1 MEFLVFAL
9 LNLVTGLVLYVLF
22 SLRLQAWQEKIRTAH
37 PLQKDV
43 EENIRQGLQSMNEY
57 LEEMQET
64 RNNFYQ
70 LLRHAEEVTQKLDKA
85 GKRRPRKPTSI
96 SPGPKQQP
104 DAPPVEE
111 GTEHIGRI
119 LDRMKPDSVDLST
132 RPDTS
137 KPRSNPPQTETKPGP
152 IDGLGRLAASLF
164 GMKSFELPFR
174 DSPRAPTGAE
184 NSNEETTSSG
194 EQSRARDQVDSSL
207 PASIPVHLPE
217 AVADMPASGS
227 TRKRPELNL
236 PDESSPELIA
246 PEGDP
251 HSWIR
256 NLIANGMTAGD
267 VSRLTG
273 KSLAEIEL
281 IASLPQMP
289 VAPRRKRLGG
299 DGS

>member
-22 SLRLQAWQEKIRTAH
+22 SLRLQAWQDKIRTAH

-43 EENIRQGLQSMNEY
+43 EENIRQGLQNMNEY
-57 LEEMQET
+57 LEEMQEV

-70 LLRHAEEVTQKLDKA
+70 LLRHADELTQKLDRTPGPG
-85 GKRRPRKPTSI
+85 GKKRPRKAASI
-96 SPGPKQQP
+96 SPEPKEEPQTRP
-104 DAPPVEE
+104 IDEE

-132 RPDTS
+132 RPDS
-137 KPRSNPPQTETKPGP
+137 HQPRSSAPRPEQKPGA
-152 IDGLGRLAASLF
+152 IEGLGRLAASLF

-174 DSPRAPTGAE
+174 EAQTNQQDVLETPRAQREQIPEPRGAE
-184 NSNEETTSSG
+184 I
-194 EQSRARDQVDSSL
+194 QPSL
-207 PASIPVHLPE
+207 PVHLPP
-217 AVADMPASGS
+217 AVSDGDLEN
-227 TRKRPELNL
+227 KRPELNL
-236 PDESSPELIA
+236 PDESA
-246 PEGDP
+246 PRETPVIEGDP
-251 HSWIR
+251 HAWIR
-256 NLIANGMTAGD
+256 NLISSGMAAGD

-289 VAPRRKRLGG
+289 ATPRRRRLGKT
-299 DGS
+299 DGG